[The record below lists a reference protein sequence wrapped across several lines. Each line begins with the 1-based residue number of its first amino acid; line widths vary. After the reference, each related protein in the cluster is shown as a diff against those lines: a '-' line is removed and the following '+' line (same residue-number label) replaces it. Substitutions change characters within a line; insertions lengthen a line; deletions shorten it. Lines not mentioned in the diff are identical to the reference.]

1 MKIGLYALHRGE
13 NVDPDR
19 VRECAQRCER
29 LGFESLWVG
38 DHIALPDDAPDSA
51 TEPRTEAVT
60 TLAYLAAV
68 TTTIKLG
75 VGVLVL
81 PQRQPVLL
89 AKQLTTIDVL
99 SRGRLLVGVGVG
111 YVEAELAAFGVTLAE
126 RAERTE
132 EYLAAIRAMWTQTRT
147 FRRRHVQWDGVV
159 QSPVPSQP
167 TGPPIIMGGH
177 AQPALKRATRLA
189 DGWFGWNLT
198 SNEAGAYIDQLRGH
212 RCDAGRSDPLE
223 ITVVPAQLPSWSE
236 RDAYAAAG
244 VDRLV
249 LVPDEMTVDAT
260 DRLIDHAEVELF
272 GEPT

>member
-1 MKIGLYALHRGE
+1 MKIGLYALHRGG

-19 VRECAQRCER
+19 VRDCAQRCER

-51 TEPRTEAVT
+51 TEPRTEALT
-60 TLAYLAAV
+60 TLAYIAAV
-68 TTTIKLG
+68 TVTVKLG

-81 PQRQPVLL
+81 PQRHPVLL
-89 AKQLTTIDVL
+89 AKQLTTIDTL
-99 SRGRLLVGVGVG
+99 SKGRLLVGVGVG

-132 EYLAAIRAMWTQTRT
+132 EYLAATRAMWTQTRT
-147 FRRRHVQWDGVV
+147 FRGRHVQWDGVV
-159 QSPVPSQP
+159 QSPVPLRPS
-167 TGPPIIMGGH
+167 GPPIILGGH
-177 AQPALKRATRLA
+177 ARPALTRAARLA

-198 SNEAGAYIDQLRGH
+198 CDEAAGYVDQLR
-212 RCDAGRSDPLE
+212 RYRRETGRSDPLE
-223 ITVVPAQLPSWSE
+223 ITVVPAQLPSRSD

-249 LVPDEMTVDAT
+249 LVPDEMTADTT
-260 DRLIDHAEVELF
+260 DRLIDHAAVELL
-272 GEPT
+272 GAPA